1 MGIFLI
7 LVLIGIVIIF
17 IGIKTGAKE
26 NNDNNFAKVL
36 EKKSSNISDEKLE
49 IIRLRKD
56 MSETVLELQQDIE
69 SLRAEVEYLRYKE
82 IEKERTEIKTTEKKT
97 SNNNIDVIVDDK
109 LIASIKQNKEA
120 DDNRNNIKV
129 ELVKS
134 LIDDGLSD
142 DEICREL
149 HIGKGELLL
158 IKGLYN

>member
-97 SNNNIDVIVDDK
+97 SNNIDVIVDDK